1 MAEGNGNQVLA
12 DAEMFEGTLGLSA
25 PELVGGYF
33 NDAEAVRFFPHAGHG
48 SLSFALRRGVDK
60 ARQRLASNQVDRD
73 IDVAAGGFGMRTSRP
88 GRALSGRP
96 LETERS
102 MSYAAFSRLV
112 LPSMNRSSPTRR
124 L

>member
-1 MAEGNGNQVLA
+1 
-12 DAEMFEGTLGLSA
+12 MFEGTLGLSA

-33 NDAEAVRFFPHAGHG
+33 NDAEAVSFFPHAGHR
-48 SLSFALRRGVDK
+48 SLSFALRKGVDK
-60 ARQRLASNQVDRD
+60 ARQTLASNQVDHD
-73 IDVAAGGFGMRTSRP
+73 VDVAARGFGLRRSRL

-96 LETERS
+96 LETGRS

-112 LPSMNRSSPTRR
+112 LPSMNRSNSIRW